1 MRILIRIIFAIYL
14 LIVSGRDIRTR
25 CLPLGWMISGPVIVL
40 LLRVGF
46 ERGDFLLNRDLW
58 CGIVCGLFF
67 IGISW
72 LGQEK
77 LGFADSIAI
86 MGIFI
91 MDGYDLGIMMVMISF
106 LLAGI
111 VALILLIR
119 KRAGRETA
127 IPFLPFLLAGYVGG
141 ILLTL

>member
-67 IGISW
+67 LGISW

-86 MGIFI
+86 MGI
-91 MDGYDLGIMMVMISF
+91 F